1 MCVECQHFFPS
12 LLFQEHQ
19 SVTAM
24 MAAGSGQAR
33 EVNVDANA
41 FIIPSVG
48 DRVRFRGLVSAGHLN
63 GEEGIVRRYV
73 GEQQRYQMKVLSVNQ
88 KATIAVK
95 RNNFDILV
103 TNDDP
108 HGSSTPSRKSMHVII
123 PCHLADEHRF
133 EQFMQC
139 AKSVGKQ
146 TERNFCAFVS
156 ISSPYAQLRFHA
168 GVLLQMLNDKRPGVR
183 WYVLDDASEGKAQF
197 EHIRDLLEL
206 SDSIDR
212 DAWLMFLDNDDM
224 FHPQRVGVFRREAER
239 RPPRDPDRVAF
250 NCGNKLLLDSD
261 IIGDNKLDLDE
272 LVTDDGKSEPWRED
286 KDILHVTQLALGDEV
301 EKLDAAEYFDFCV
314 HASILRRFLELTP
327 DELLAHNYCDVRFA
341 ASLVRHCVTRCTYSG
356 WLIAHFKLRLEMKT
370 VAFHDDDVERYARHA
385 SAHVGTVTEEERQ
398 LAEQT
403 GLPPEKIV
411 SCRSSIE
418 EQVIM
423 FYGRDDCNL
432 KGARERMVNEINE
445 NCGHN
450 LGSILW
456 DRACEKFA
464 LYFSEQLE
472 DQNKRWCQEGRAPY
486 VALDYGEYRDEIY

>member
-1 MCVECQHFFPS
+1 
-12 LLFQEHQ
+12 
-19 SVTAM
+19 
-24 MAAGSGQAR
+24 MATGSGH
-33 EVNVDANA
+33 VDSNA
-41 FIIPSVG
+41 FRVPSVG
-48 DRVRFRGLVSAGHLN
+48 DRVLLKGLVSAGHLN

-73 GEQQRYQMKVLSVNQ
+73 GEQQRYQMKVSSVNH
-88 KATIAVK
+88 KGTIAVK

-103 TNDDP
+103 TDDP

-123 PCHLADEHRF
+123 PCHLADARRF

-156 ISSPYAQLRFHA
+156 ISSPYAQLRVNA
-168 GVLLQMLNDKRPGVR
+168 GVLLQLLNDKRPGVR
-183 WYVLDDASEGKAQF
+183 WYILDDASEGKAQF

-239 RPPRDPDRVAF
+239 RHPSDPDRVVF

-261 IIGDNKLDLDE
+261 IIGYNNLDLDE
-272 LVTDDGKSEPWRED
+272 LVTDDGETEPWLED
-286 KDILHVTQLALGDEV
+286 KDILRVTQLALGDDVSE
-301 EKLDAAEYFDFCV
+301 LDAAEYFDFCV
-314 HASILRRFLELTP
+314 HASILRHFLKLTP
-327 DELLAHNYCDVRFA
+327 DELLAHKFCDVRFA
-341 ASLVRHCVTRCTYSG
+341 MSLTRHCVTRCTYPG
-356 WLIAHFKLRLEMKT
+356 WLMAHFKLRIEMKT
-370 VAFHDDDVERYARHA
+370 AAFHDDDVERYARHA
-385 SAHVGTVTEEERQ
+385 SAHAGTVTEEERQ

-403 GLPPEKIV
+403 RLPPEKIA
-411 SCRSSIE
+411 SCRNEIE

-423 FYGRDDCNL
+423 FYGRDDRNL
-432 KGARERMVNEINE
+432 KGARERKANEINE

-464 LYFSEQLE
+464 SYFSEQLE
-472 DQNKRWCQEGRAPY
+472 NQNKRWCQEGRAPN
-486 VALDYGEYRDEIY
+486 VALDFGQYRDGIY